1 MSALKGTSLFT
12 PEHSVDTCSW
22 LREGSGWR
30 QSRRWLARGLLSVP
44 VGVIGTRPQESHI
57 ILGNVGI
64 TTSVE
69 CGDADLVR
77 RGGSSHPTGGDFW
90 AKGSH
95 HNWNRGINSRSRSP
109 GPWTAGVSTLP
120 TYLWRWIF
128 FSFNKI
134 FCLQSL
140 DQVTG
145 LSGEGT
151 SPSLCPWFWLRPNCL
166 GAHFAGARIV
176 LLYSFLQV
184 KLLPCNPPDRP
195 TNQ

>member
-1 MSALKGTSLFT
+1 M
-12 PEHSVDTCSW
+12 DTCSW

-30 QSRRWLARGLLSVP
+30 QSRGWLARGLLSVL
-44 VGVIGTRPQESHI
+44 VRGDRDQTTGESHY
-57 ILGNVGI
+57 LGK
-64 TTSVE
+64 
-69 CGDADLVR
+69 CGDYPISGVWWR
-77 RGGSSHPTGGDFW
+77 RPHETGRKLTSHRGDFS

-95 HNWNRGINSRSRSP
+95 RNWNRGINSRSRSP

-140 DQVTG
+140 DQVIG

-151 SPSLCPWFWLRPNCL
+151 SPSLCPWFWLLRCTL
-166 GAHFAGARIV
+166 CAHFVGARIV

-195 TNQ
+195 TNQKD